1 MSHLRLKWAGAVT
14 AALAASLTLGAVASA
29 QVQHHHKSVAHH
41 QTFKGP
47 KGDKGAPGPP
57 GPAGPQ
63 GPAGPAGPMGLM
75 GLIGPAG
82 PAGPAGPLGPQGP
95 KGDPGATGP
104 AGPQGPAG
112 PSGSS
117 NSKEFTYSADV
128 NTASSTV
135 ATEDGV
141 RLIASCSALGRVTLD
156 AVATNQA
163 PGILTERDGLNF
175 QVIPRFG
182 TNNTTGAIL
191 LTPLSPASSR
201 ADIEL
206 HYLSNAGQDTTISV
220 AAVDLADGPNGLSEA
235 CVVFGTATTF

>member
-1 MSHLRLKWAGAVT
+1 MSHLRLKWASAVT
-14 AALAASLTLGAVASA
+14 TALVASLTLGVAVASA
-29 QVQHHHKSVAHH
+29 QTQNHHKTVAHH
-41 QTFKGP
+41 NGR
-47 KGDKGAPGPP
+47 PGKDGKP
-57 GPAGPQ
+57 GINGKP

-75 GLIGPAG
+75 GLMGPAG
-82 PAGPAGPLGPQGP
+82 PAGPAGPLGPAGP
-95 KGDPGATGP
+95 QGATGP
-104 AGPQGPAG
+104 QGPAGPAG

-117 NSKEFTYSADV
+117 NAKEFTYSADV

-156 AVATNQA
+156 AVATNSA
-163 PGILTERDGLNF
+163 PGVLTERDGLNF

-182 TNNTTGAIL
+182 TNNTTGAVL